1 MVRSAWATIGV
12 SPDERI
18 DAVKRGLPIRH
29 LHQFLETTQLPR
41 EAVLKILKLTNRDFE
56 NNQQLSP
63 EESER
68 LWRLAAVYESSLALF
83 DGDSERT
90 SKWLNTPQQAIG
102 QVSPLEHVVT
112 EPGAAEVQELIGRIE
127 YGVLA

>member
-12 SPDERI
+12 SADQPI

-29 LHQFLETTQLPR
+29 LHEFLENTQLPP
-41 EAVLKILKLTNRDFE
+41 EAVFKVLKVSNQELE
-56 NNQQLSP
+56 NKQKLSP

-68 LWRLAAVYESSLALF
+68 LWRLATIYEHSLALF
-83 DGDSERT
+83 EGDSERT
-90 SKWLNTPQQAIG
+90 FQWLNAPQKALG

-127 YGVLA
+127 YGVLS

>member
-12 SPDERI
+12 SAEERI
-18 DAVKRGLPIRH
+18 DAIKRGLPIQH
-29 LHQFLETTQLPR
+29 LHQFLEGTQLPR
-41 EAVLKILKLTNRDFE
+41 EAVLKVLKLTNQDFA
-56 NNQQLSP
+56 NNPQLSP

-83 DGDSERT
+83 EGDSERT
-90 SKWLNTPQQAIG
+90 SQWLSTPQQAIG

-127 YGVLA
+127 HGVLA